1 MITSRIL
8 SILVA
13 VAVTSAPL
21 VAWQQDPTAVS
32 ALAPVVA
39 RPAPPR
45 AMTIGEARHTIESGD
60 SVRVAGRATVGS
72 GVLQRRVFDVAIE
85 DANAGIR
92 LFSFG
97 GQPEV
102 APGDSIE
109 ATGVVRVY
117 RGTVELVVASV
128 RVVPGARRI
137 PVPVAILDRPV
148 DVRDAARLVH
158 LRGRVLSAGTSE
170 GGRFARLATARD
182 TVTLWAPAPHAAP
195 PDVDGLRV
203 GDHLSVTGVVAAYQD
218 GPEQPLVWQVIPRD
232 PEDVHVEGVPRR
244 WYERLRLAL
253 IVGVVGGLL
262 VWLLVR
268 AATRGHLRELAETEA
283 RYRQLLEL
291 SPEAVFVHDGST
303 LLFANPA
310 AARLLGAA
318 HERTLEGRPLAW
330 FAPPG
335 QVEAFGRPDAPG
347 GRARIRF
354 GGTGAGGVPADV
366 ELTASPCRYHDRPA
380 VVVLAHDV
388 SAQLRHER
396 ELQALALL
404 DDLTGLANRRGFS
417 TFAEQELKRA
427 REDGRGGVVLVAD
440 LVGLKRINDEHGHA
454 AGDEAIRVVAR
465 AMRALAGE
473 AAVLARWGG
482 DEFVGLLF
490 EGDDAESARTLAER
504 LHELVAAE
512 TPAGLPYVVR
522 ATVGAAALGADET
535 TTVADGIAQADQDLY
550 RARGTAE
557 AR

>member
-1 MITSRIL
+1 VISLRSCAVSGAALLAAPVAAQQSQSAILAAPASSRTAPRAL
-8 SILVA
+8 SIA
-13 VAVTSAPL
+13 
-21 VAWQQDPTAVS
+21 D
-32 ALAPVVA
+32 A
-39 RPAPPR
+39 RR
-45 AMTIGEARHTIESGD
+45 SLD
-60 SVRVAGRATVGS
+60 SDEIVRVAGRATVGS
-72 GVLQRRVFDVAIE
+72 GVLQRRAFDIAIE
-85 DANAGIR
+85 DDSAGLR
-92 LFSFG
+92 LFSFSP
-97 GQPEV
+97 QPEV
-102 APGDSIE
+102 AEGDSVE
-109 ATGVVRVY
+109 AVGVVRSY
-117 RGTVELVVASV
+117 RGTLELVLSTV
-128 RVVPGARRI
+128 RVVPAARRVPA
-137 PVPVAILDRPV
+137 PVLLGSRPV
-148 DVRDAARLVH
+148 DQRDAARLLH
-158 LRGRVLSAGTSE
+158 LRGHVLSAGTSE
-170 GGRFARLATARD
+170 GGRFARLATAID

-203 GDHLSVTGVVAAYQD
+203 GDHLAVTGIVAAYQD
-218 GPEQPLVWQVIPRD
+218 GPEQPLVWQIIPRG
-232 PEDVHVEGVPRR
+232 PEDVRVEGVPRR
-244 WYERLRLAL
+244 WYERAEIALAVAL
-253 IVGVVGGLL
+253 AGGLL

-268 AATRGHLRELAETEA
+268 AATRGHLRELQETEA

-291 SPEAVFVHDGST
+291 SPEAVFVHDGNT

-347 GRARIRF
+347 ARARIRF
-354 GGTGAGGVPADV
+354 GGNGAGGVPADV

-427 REDGRGGVVLVAD
+427 RETGRGAVVLVAD

-465 AMRALAGE
+465 ALRAVAGE
-473 AAVLARWGG
+473 ASVLARWGG
-482 DEFVGLLF
+482 DEFVALLF
-490 EGDDAESARTLAER
+490 DGDDRNAADTLTER
-504 LHELVAAE
+504 LHELVRDE
-512 TPAGLPYVVR
+512 SPSGLPYVIR
-522 ATVGAAALGADET
+522 ATVGAAALGPDDD
-535 TTVADGIAQADQDLY
+535 TTVADGIAQADQNLY
-550 RARGTAE
+550 RARSTTE